1 MKKRWSK
8 TLVKILGA
16 IILLLIL
23 LVVVGPFLIPV
34 TPLEGLASVQELAT
48 SDSKFITIP
57 FTGTEGIEFHYM
69 SNDLNET
76 DNLPTF
82 VLLHGSNFNSYTWKE
97 VFDFF
102 SHRGQVIAY
111 DQIPYGL
118 SEKLVAGDW
127 NERNP
132 YSSTAAVEQ
141 LILLLDEFNIEQAF
155 LVGNSYGA
163 VLAVQAA
170 LAYPERVEG
179 MILVDAAV
187 YVEEEMPAW
196 MFELPQMRRL
206 GPLFARQLG
215 QSEAFIR
222 QTYLN
227 PDQISDERMALTTIQ
242 TRVENWDLAYW
253 EYLRVWGVD
262 TPEFI
267 TRIPEI
273 RQPILVVSG
282 DSDAVVP
289 VADSQRLHSELP
301 NSELSILTSCGH
313 VPQEECPE
321 LFIEAVNLWLSQ
333 LEQK

>member
-34 TPLEGLASVQELAT
+34 TPLEGLASVEELAT

-82 VLLHGSNFNSYTWKE
+82 VLLHGSNFNSYTWTE

-273 RQPILVVSG
+273 RQPILAVSG
-282 DSDAVVP
+282 DCDAVVP